1 MAKNIV
7 RVILIILLCCTF
19 SIIFG
24 FSSQTGTKSAG
35 ISRKI
40 TEIITSNIKAIQE
53 KSEIEKEQILSNV
66 EHIIRK
72 LAHFSIYAVVGMLVM
87 LLCKTYNLKNLDR
100 IAITMIISIIYATSD
115 EIHQIFVNGRGPMFA
130 DVLIDTFGAFVGM
143 NVVLVCSQI
152 KKALNK

>member
-1 MAKNIV
+1 MVKNIV

-40 TEIITSNIKAIQE
+40 TEIITSNVKSIQE
-53 KSEIEKEQILSNV
+53 KSKIEKEQIMKKI
-66 EHIIRK
+66 EHIVRK
-72 LAHFSIYAVVGMLVM
+72 LAHFSIYALVGILVM

-115 EIHQIFVNGRGPMFA
+115 EIHQIFVNGRGPMFT
-130 DVLIDTFGAFVGM
+130 DVLIDTFGAFMGM
-143 NVVLVCSQI
+143 SVVLMCSQI
-152 KKALNK
+152 KDVLNK